1 MYKIAR
7 FFSVLSLGLSVGV
20 GAFAQPAVGVGALA
34 QPAGTEDADMTK
46 EKLFPVGGGVGL
58 THFRVVMPGV
68 LYRGGTEGPRAGVD
82 GPRRPLQNQSLQA
95 LCKAGFSQAVY
106 AYRTGWNGTENVS
119 CAGNSLQYEYHQW
132 DNRAALKQVFV
143 KLHEIITQDKGAM
156 YVHCWYGLH
165 ASGFISATALAQFC
179 GTAGWDSRRAAE
191 YWDSVIPP
199 KIRYPKEHD
208 QVANFV
214 RFTDPELQISVQDA
228 TRVCPRHN

>member
-1 MYKIAR
+1 
-7 FFSVLSLGLSVGV
+7 
-20 GAFAQPAVGVGALA
+20 
-34 QPAGTEDADMTK
+34 
-46 EKLFPVGGGVGL
+46 
-58 THFRVVMPGV
+58 
-68 LYRGGTEGPRAGVD
+68 
-82 GPRRPLQNQSLQA
+82 
-95 LCKAGFSQAVY
+95 
-106 AYRTGWNGTENVS
+106 
-119 CAGNSLQYEYHQW
+119 
-132 DNRAALKQVFV
+132 LKQVFI

>member
-1 MYKIAR
+1 MISTVTRACNCLPNLPLGDAMCKVAR

-20 GAFAQPAVGVGALA
+20 GALA
-34 QPAGTEDADMTK
+34 PPAGTEDADMTK

-119 CAGNSLQYEYHQW
+119 CGANS
-132 DNRAALKQVFV
+132 DRK
-143 KLHEIITQDKGAM
+143 
-156 YVHCWYGLH
+156 
-165 ASGFISATALAQFC
+165 
-179 GTAGWDSRRAAE
+179 
-191 YWDSVIPP
+191 SV
-199 KIRYPKEHD
+199 
-208 QVANFV
+208 V
-214 RFTDPELQISVQDA
+214 
-228 TRVCPRHN
+228 

>member
-1 MYKIAR
+1 MFRIAG
-7 FFSVLSLGLSVGV
+7 FCSVLFLALSVRES
-20 GAFAQPAVGVGALA
+20 ALA
-34 QPAGTEDADMTK
+34 QAAGTDHADMRK
-46 EKLFPVGGGVGL
+46 EKLFPVGDGVGL

-68 LYRGGTEGPRAGVD
+68 LYRGGTEGPRAAGD

-106 AYRTGWNGTENVS
+106 AYRTGWNGSENVS
-119 CAGNSLQYEYHQW
+119 CAGNSLQYDYHQW
-132 DNRAALKQVFV
+132 DNRAALKKVFT
-143 KLHEIITQDKGAM
+143 KLHEIITQGQGAM

-179 GTAGWDSRRAAE
+179 GSAGWDSRKAAE

-208 QVANFV
+208 QVASFV

-228 TRVCPRHN
+228 TRVCPQNR

>member
-1 MYKIAR
+1 MSKIAS
-7 FFSVLSLGLSVGV
+7 FFLVPFLGLS
-20 GAFAQPAVGVGALA
+20 VGVGALA
-34 QPAGTEDADMTK
+34 QPAGTDDADLRK

-68 LYRGGTEGPRAGVD
+68 LYRGGTEGPRAGGD

-119 CAGNSLQYEYHQW
+119 CAGNSLQYDYHQW
-132 DNRAALKQVFV
+132 DNRAALKKVFI
-143 KLHEIITQDKGAM
+143 KLHEIITQGKGAM

-179 GTAGWDSRRAAE
+179 GSTGWDSRRAAE

-199 KIRYPKEHD
+199 KIRYPKEHN

-228 TRVCPRHN
+228 TRVCPQYH

>member
-1 MYKIAR
+1 
-7 FFSVLSLGLSVGV
+7 
-20 GAFAQPAVGVGALA
+20 
-34 QPAGTEDADMTK
+34 
-46 EKLFPVGGGVGL
+46 
-58 THFRVVMPGV
+58 MPRV

-82 GPRRPLQNQSLQA
+82 GPRRPLQDQSLKA

-119 CAGNSLQYEYHQW
+119 CAGNSVQYEYHRW
-132 DNRAALKQVFV
+132 DNRAALKQVFA
-143 KLHEIITQDKGAM
+143 KLHEIITQDKGAT
-156 YVHCWYGLH
+156 YVHCWYGMH

-179 GTAGWDSRRAAE
+179 DTVGWDSRRAAE

-214 RFTDPELQISVQDA
+214 QFTDPELQISVKTRREFARGTIERGLKELRRRSLSFCPLLAAGIFAKVENRDA
-228 TRVCPRHN
+228 PKIS

>member
-1 MYKIAR
+1 MSKIAR
-7 FFSVLSLGLSVGV
+7 FFLMLSLGLLV
-20 GAFAQPAVGVGALA
+20 GAGAVA
-34 QPAGTEDADMTK
+34 QPAGTEDADMKK
-46 EKLFPVGGGVGL
+46 EKLFPTGSGAGL

-68 LYRGGTEGPRAGVD
+68 LYRGGTEGPRASVD
-82 GPRRPLQNQSLQA
+82 GPRAPLRNQSLQA

-119 CAGNSLQYEYHQW
+119 CDGNSLQYDYHQW
-132 DNRAALKQVFV
+132 DNRAALKQVFI
-143 KLHEIITQDKGAM
+143 KLHGIITQGKGAM

-179 GTAGWDSRRAAE
+179 GWDSHKAAD

-199 KIRYPKEHD
+199 SIRYPKEHA
-208 QVANFV
+208 QVASFV

-228 TRVCPRHN
+228 ARVCPP

>member
-1 MYKIAR
+1 MCKGAR

-20 GAFAQPAVGVGALA
+20 GALAL
-34 QPAGTEDADMTK
+34 PAGTEDADMRK

-68 LYRGGTEGPRAGVD
+68 LYRGGTEGPRAGGD

-119 CAGNSLQYEYHQW
+119 CAGNSLQYDYHQW
-132 DNRAALKQVFV
+132 DNRVALKRVFI
-143 KLHEIITQDKGAM
+143 KIHEIITQGKGAM

-179 GTAGWDSRRAAE
+179 GPAGWDSRKAAK

-199 KIRYPKEHD
+199 TIRYPKEHD

-228 TRVCPRHN
+228 TRVCPLYN